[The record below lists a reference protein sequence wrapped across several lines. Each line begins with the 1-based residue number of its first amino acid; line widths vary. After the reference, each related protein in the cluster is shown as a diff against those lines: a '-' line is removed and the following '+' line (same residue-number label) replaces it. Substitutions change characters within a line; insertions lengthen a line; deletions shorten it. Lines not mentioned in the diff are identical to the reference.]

1 MNKLLSS
8 LLTLTALA
16 FLITSI
22 PGSVE
27 AQSPS
32 RTFKQAEKVLGG
44 NKRLSA
50 VKSVSRSGSIT
61 RLSDGKSGRYSM
73 HNSAPN
79 LLTEYIEIEGFEVQS
94 GFNGKSVWTRDSRD
108 GLRTLTGITSLDFQ
122 AEAVFRNNRWRNFGK
137 DKWRAVAGGTTEIEG
152 KRVTTVNVT
161 TSKGRRFKLFF
172 DSATGLP
179 AGEEYVTDGGT
190 RLIIYSD
197 FRAVNGVQEP
207 HRMKIVAEGEAFNII
222 LDTVSHNESI
232 GRARFDFPV
241 ISGEPLPDIPTLLK
255 SLQANEDKVEDI
267 LDTYSYEQKI
277 IKREIGKDGVLRE
290 TESET
295 NQLSFYK
302 GYRIS
307 RMIEKNGRPLN
318 EREQASEDREVQKR
332 VEDIERR
339 IVREEKRRLSQS
351 ASGPPDG
358 ESRRI
363 SIAEVLRASN
373 LLNPRRER
381 YRGRDVIVFD
391 FEPNP
396 RFDYKNA
403 QSFLKFF
410 GKTAGVMWIDEKDK
424 QVARIDAVLFDS
436 YKVGGGILANLK
448 KGASFTLEQER
459 VNNEIWLPSVA
470 DINLDVRVLLVAG
483 INVNQVI
490 RSYNYRKFET
500 EVKDAAV
507 DPTKT
512 NNQ

>member
-1 MNKLLSS
+1 MKRIISS
-8 LLTLTALA
+8 LLALGALTLIITTSTAEHA
-16 FLITSI
+16 N
-22 PGSVE
+22 

-32 RTFKQAEKVLGG
+32 RVFKQAERALGG
-44 NKRLSA
+44 NKRLST
-50 VKSVSRSGSIT
+50 VRTLTRTGTIT
-61 RLSDGKSGRYSM
+61 RVADGKSGRYAM
-73 HNSAPN
+73 HGSAPN
-79 LLTEYIEIEGFEVQS
+79 LLSEYIEIDGFEVQS
-94 GFNGKSVWTRDSRD
+94 GFNGKSVWARDSRD

-122 AEAVFRNNRWRNFGK
+122 AEAVFRNSRWRNFGK
-137 DKWRAVAGGTTEIEG
+137 DKWRAVSAGTAEIEG
-152 KRVTTVNVT
+152 KRVTAVNVT

-190 RLIIYSD
+190 RLITYSD
-197 FRAVNGVQEP
+197 FRAVNGIQEP
-207 HRMKIVAEGEAFNII
+207 HAMRIVSEGQAFDIA
-222 LDTVSHNESI
+222 LESVVHNATIE
-232 GRARFDFPV
+232 RARFDFPV
-241 ISGEPLPDIPTLLK
+241 ISGEPLPDIPTLLR
-255 SLQANEDKVEDI
+255 SLQTNEDKVEGI

-332 VEDIERR
+332 VEEIERR
-339 IVREEKRRLSQS
+339 IAREEKRRVSQS

-381 YRGRDVIVFD
+381 YKGRDVIVFD

-459 VNNEIWLPSVA
+459 VNDEIWLPSLA

-483 INVNQVI
+483 ININQVI

-512 NNQ
+512 NP